1 VGECK
6 PLTDG
11 IQKDHNY
18 LFRLHI
24 ALRNYEQA
32 AGPLGTLIMT
42 SYCVNH
48 PVDWPST

>member
-1 VGECK
+1 MPPSISNERVDRCR

-32 AGPLGTLIMT
+32 ARPLGSLNMT
-42 SYCVNH
+42 SY
-48 PVDWPST
+48 